1 MDGQKRG
8 GHRVGDRQ
16 LLEDAHAVE
25 PAQPTAA
32 DVVAAI
38 DRGHAE
44 FGRFPQHVH
53 RKVFGGIPF
62 QGVRSQ
68 AFAGEGGRRLDDHP
82 FVVVKDKHDTL
93 THCGDDEFGTVLD
106 A

>member
-1 MDGQKRG
+1 MDKN
-8 GHRVGDRQ
+8 
-16 LLEDAHAVE
+16 AAVTGSAIANCSKMRT
-25 PAQPTAA
+25 PSSRRNTAA

>member
-1 MDGQKRG
+1 M
-8 GHRVGDRQ
+8 
-16 LLEDAHAVE
+16 
-25 PAQPTAA
+25 
-32 DVVAAI
+32 
-38 DRGHAE
+38 
-44 FGRFPQHVH
+44 
-53 RKVFGGIPF
+53 FGGIPF